1 MLKDN
6 FKALKFYITTIALIF
21 DTLISNILHVFKQI
35 SQHSVASK
43 GEKILGK
50 VVEAKRGDWE
60 IEGMCESYKNEILF
74 RVYGVSSIKS
84 WAIVIKIDEN

>member
-50 VVEAKRGDWE
+50 VVEAKRGD
-60 IEGMCESYKNEILF
+60 
-74 RVYGVSSIKS
+74 
-84 WAIVIKIDEN
+84 